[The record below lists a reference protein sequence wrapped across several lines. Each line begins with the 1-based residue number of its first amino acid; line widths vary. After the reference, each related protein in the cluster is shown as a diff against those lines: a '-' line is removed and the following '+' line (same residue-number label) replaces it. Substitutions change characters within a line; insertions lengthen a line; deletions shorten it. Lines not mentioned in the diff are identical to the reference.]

1 MARKVVV
8 EIELAEDVKLEE
20 LLRGVKYRVL
30 RRGLWESIEKVR
42 ERYIEKLGGLS
53 SLEEY
58 EQLEEELW
66 QEEWW
71 LTLTS
76 PTYFS

>member
-58 EQLEEELW
+58 DQLEEELW
-66 QEEWW
+66 QEE
-71 LTLTS
+71 
-76 PTYFS
+76 

>member
-1 MARKVVV
+1 MDGIVARKVVV
-8 EIELAEDVKLEE
+8 EIELAEDITLEE

-30 RRGLWESIEKVR
+30 RKELWESIEKVR
-42 ERYIEKLGGLS
+42 NRYIEILGGLS

-66 QEEWW
+66 REE
-71 LTLTS
+71 
-76 PTYFS
+76 

>member
-1 MARKVVV
+1 MARRVVV
-8 EIELAEDVKLEE
+8 EIELADGMELEE

-30 RRGLWESIEKVR
+30 RGGLWERIEKVR
-42 ERYIEKLGGLS
+42 KRHIGKLGGPG

-66 QEEWW
+66 QKE
-71 LTLTS
+71 
-76 PTYFS
+76 

>member
-1 MARKVVV
+1 VRVVVRRVVV
-8 EIELAEDVKLEE
+8 EIELADDVKLEE

-30 RRGLWESIEKVR
+30 RGGLWESIEKVR
-42 ERYIEKLGGLS
+42 KRYMEKLGGSS

-66 QEEWW
+66 QGE
-71 LTLTS
+71 
-76 PTYFS
+76 

>member
-1 MARKVVV
+1 MDGIVARKVVV
-8 EIELAEDVKLEE
+8 EIELAEDITLEE

-30 RRGLWESIEKVR
+30 RKELWESIEKVR
-42 ERYIEKLGGLS
+42 NRYIEILGGLS

-66 QEEWW
+66 QEE
-71 LTLTS
+71 
-76 PTYFS
+76 

>member
-42 ERYIEKLGGLS
+42 ERYVEKLGGLS

-58 EQLEEELW
+58 EQLKEELW
-66 QEEWW
+66 QEE
-71 LTLTS
+71 
-76 PTYFS
+76 

>member
-1 MARKVVV
+1 MFTGLTIALDGIVARKVVV
-8 EIELAEDVKLEE
+8 EIELAEDITLEE

-30 RRGLWESIEKVR
+30 RKELWESIEKVR
-42 ERYIEKLGGLS
+42 NRYIEILGGLS

-66 QEEWW
+66 QEE
-71 LTLTS
+71 
-76 PTYFS
+76 